1 MIHKELTSVHGRLL
15 SRESLIHFHDQ
26 SREGLKRIERTAR
39 EIETIFLKGCNRQ
52 NAPLLF
58 FIPAGAVWDAGYVKS
73 IKSTHCIMPYKF
85 VYPKGHKGGKLNA
98 DGTTTISDLKDVK
111 MYCWDCN
118 NPVNPECWI
127 QFKKVGTVL
136 HFDYHV
142 AGKRGVSFSSS
153 NNITL
158 GHISNGAYL
167 LSDHDLP
174 FSGTF
179 GLSSFVVD
187 FLLSPA
193 DMQIQDESNR
203 RLGNFGNKIY
213 AEIPDARP
221 CYLAPGAYML
231 PLGKTYKRKIVG
243 MGNGVYTFNSIMP
256 DGTTVKLENVQ
267 TKPGQQDVLEINED
281 ASEISFTPHEE
292 KAFTLTFSRLVGE
305 QVRSLAISGIGGG
318 PGKEC
323 KVAIAENLN
332 EFRLGNKSAMKNVAV
347 NAYSLTGN
355 SNTPVDKQ
363 LAVKL
368 PVNHNLV
375 VKVSD
380 WDVVD
385 VQAATE
391 AL

>member
-1 MIHKELTSVHGRLL
+1 
-15 SRESLIHFHDQ
+15 
-26 SREGLKRIERTAR
+26 
-39 EIETIFLKGCNRQ
+39 
-52 NAPLLF
+52 
-58 FIPAGAVWDAGYVKS
+58 
-73 IKSTHCIMPYKF
+73 
-85 VYPKGHKGGKLNA
+85 
-98 DGTTTISDLKDVK
+98 
-111 MYCWDCN
+111 
-118 NPVNPECWI
+118 
-127 QFKKVGTVL
+127 
-136 HFDYHV
+136 
-142 AGKRGVSFSSS
+142 
-153 NNITL
+153 
-158 GHISNGAYL
+158 
-167 LSDHDLP
+167 
-174 FSGTF
+174 
-179 GLSSFVVD
+179 
-187 FLLSPA
+187 
-193 DMQIQDESNR
+193 
-203 RLGNFGNKIY
+203 
-213 AEIPDARP
+213 
-221 CYLAPGAYML
+221 
-231 PLGKTYKRKIVG
+231 